1 MINDVRKIK
10 CRHLMSVFDKTENI
24 LLLRGASAG
33 DGESLVAGGSFGQAG
48 LRIDFMLVF
57 FEIFRPAQR
66 EVFT

>member
-1 MINDVRKIK
+1 
-10 CRHLMSVFDKTENI
+10 MSVFDKTENI